1 MRKYQFSNSL
11 MFAIVMHDPTA
22 CRGFIEKLFPE
33 RKVKAIYFPGEDGE
47 MQETESNSLQDAVHA
62 AAAGVGVEKA
72 IITGLESKSVR
83 LDVLFEEDDTLYDI
97 ELQMKREE
105 EIAKRSRYYHMA
117 MARQTLKKGQSY
129 SMLKASYVIFV
140 CCFDAFGLDVPIY
153 HFEMF
158 DSNLQLKLEDGSRT
172 MILAL

>member
-1 MRKYQFSNSL
+1 
-11 MFAIVMHDPTA
+11 
-22 CRGFIEKLFPE
+22 
-33 RKVKAIYFPGEDGE
+33 
-47 MQETESNSLQDAVHA
+47 MQETESKSLQDAVHA
-62 AAAGVGVEKA
+62 AAAGVGVEKT
-72 IITGLESKSVR
+72 IITGLGSKSVR

-140 CCFDAFGLDVPIY
+140 CCFDAFDLDVPIY